1 MKYISKE
8 IFDFLVYDP
17 KEELKKRGLHICGE
31 PADKVDIQM
40 AFTCGVRFVLDLV
53 DKTKPAD
60 VAPVVHAHW
69 KPSILPLLQIDW
81 FRCSNCNANAIQI
94 PFDIPA
100 RTEFCPFCGAKMDEE
115 VD

>member
-31 PADKVDIQM
+31 PADKVDIQT
-40 AFTCGVRFVLDLV
+40 AFICGVRFVLDLV

-69 KPSILPLLQIDW
+69 VINPKYSIVCN
-81 FRCSNCNANAIQI
+81 CSNCGVAVRGGLGENYCFN
-94 PFDIPA
+94 
-100 RTEFCPFCGAKMDEE
+100 CGAKMDEVAE
-115 VD
+115 